1 MFSLFFIGIYR
12 SVAFFFSAIS
22 TQGPK
27 KKANK
32 KGGDKAKNDDHCAD
46 SKDDSITPSQ
56 VTSTSSQTWL
66 TNHPSIVNQKLRP
79 SISYWIALTMPNGA
93 TANPITVN
101 RALLECGVEAIAN
114 QARVSFLIQ
123 LIWLFFGLLI
133 NVIPKTRFNKT
144 ELQ

>member
-1 MFSLFFIGIYR
+1 
-12 SVAFFFSAIS
+12 
-22 TQGPK
+22 
-27 KKANK
+27 
-32 KGGDKAKNDDHCAD
+32 
-46 SKDDSITPSQ
+46 
-56 VTSTSSQTWL
+56 
-66 TNHPSIVNQKLRP
+66 
-79 SISYWIALTMPNGA
+79 MPNGA